1 MKNKVF
7 SRFLRRSF
15 LRWNSG
21 CSWSKPGVCRTRKT
35 GSWSHLKNWIRENTG
50 SISHGNSSGQEK
62 MEQRGSRGEHLSLGR
77 GKRLQLNSRNQ
88 SPPTPHL
95 PPRPVTAFAR
105 ALRPRKALTLGAGSL
120 RSRGAGRART
130 PGNPAI
136 GRPRFHRWPRGP
148 ATESFALSRPAL
160 GRTGRKPAGFHAN
173 SAVCANIAR

>member
-15 LRWNSG
+15 LRRNSG

-88 SPPTPHL
+88 SPPPPTPQ
-95 PPRPVTAFAR
+95 PPSSDRVR
-105 ALRPRKALTLGAGSL
+105 E
-120 RSRGAGRART
+120 
-130 PGNPAI
+130 
-136 GRPRFHRWPRGP
+136 GP
-148 ATESFALSRPAL
+148 ATTQSAHPG
-160 GRTGRKPAGFHAN
+160 GRV
-173 SAVCANIAR
+173 SAQPRCWKSQNTRETCDRTTSLPPVAQGSCH